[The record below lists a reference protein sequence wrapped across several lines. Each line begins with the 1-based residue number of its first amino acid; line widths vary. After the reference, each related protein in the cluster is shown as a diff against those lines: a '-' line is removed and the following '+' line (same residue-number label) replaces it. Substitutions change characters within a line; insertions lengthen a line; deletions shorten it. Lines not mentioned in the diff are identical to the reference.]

1 MRLKTKR
8 GTMTMSAETTGR
20 ETIWAR
26 RRMRRPAISSPV
38 EVKVEAMVNPSEDP
52 KKVILAIENVIERC
66 SPEFRYGSRVIGRA
80 SGVESLSLIY
90 EQVRSRS
97 AMGVLRR
104 MLLDNR
110 AGSSTWFLLNKQAA
124 TAGIAVIIEDEQES
138 ALGPIRVTINC
149 EELDALTDWLV
160 PESG

>member
-1 MRLKTKR
+1 MKNPRV
-8 GTMTMSAETTGR
+8 
-20 ETIWAR
+20 
-26 RRMRRPAISSPV
+26 SSPI
-38 EVKVEAMVNPSEDP
+38 EVKVEAAVNPSEDP
-52 KKVILAIENVIERC
+52 QKVISAIENVIERC

-80 SGVESLSLIY
+80 TGSEALSIIY

-110 AGSSTWFLLNKQAA
+110 AGTSTGFLLNKQAA
-124 TAGIAVIIEDEQES
+124 TAGIAAVIEDEQES
-138 ALGPIRVTINC
+138 PLGPIRVTINC

-160 PESG
+160 PES